1 MGFVRLLVLVTT
13 FLCVLGL
20 WPFVPGFGQV
30 ALAVIGVPVGL
41 ELAWRAWKGG
51 DGLFRLR
58 RARHPILEPGPLDG
72 GMAQFPPP
80 PTDLAKP
87 WKGGPW
93 RLAFIL
99 AYAASATGVAYMA
112 KRYDVGWMELRDP
125 VVSWIMT
132 GGVYFVIGIT
142 LGAYVWHMRGYWVNY
157 SRWGNPAVA
166 AAIKRYRRTNLI
178 ETRSPPYPRYVVE
191 GKTYYLAWYTPVATK
206 GPQREVVAGKEP
218 LLLDEQGRWIDDE
231 ALFEKALLMWFWAL
245 NIAPGAWTNGLIQGY
260 NGLLGLVLRFIP
272 DLPRLLKAN
281 TSRYVRRGLEQEL
294 TRVMEG
300 FEAHCA
306 YFRDSL
312 DGLKKKAQWGE
323 AYGWD
328 SLVELRYEHIL
339 PAQRARIEAINT
351 RREFQLRHRLDETRE
366 AAASL
371 RRAVAGRWGFL
382 RGWKD
387 RRKLDG
393 GLQILA
399 IPIIIGDE
407 ELPELYKQAPPKAPD
422 LILQAYRSR
431 VSYAREV
438 DSKLGASWA
447 AAEGR

>member
-1 MGFVRLLVLVTT
+1 MGFVRLLLLITT

-30 ALAVIGVPVGL
+30 VLAVIGVPVGL

-51 DGLFRLR
+51 NGLFRLR
-58 RARHPILEPGPLDG
+58 RARHPILQPGPLDG
-72 GMAQFPPP
+72 EMAQLPPP
-80 PTDLAKP
+80 PTDLPKP
-87 WKGGPW
+87 WNGARW
-93 RLAFIL
+93 RLAFCLGFAATYL
-99 AYAASATGVAYMA
+99 ALLWIG
-112 KRYDVGWMELRDP
+112 RRLGDP
-125 VVSWIMT
+125 VPSAGAFAISGFAFTFLWLIL
-132 GGVYFVIGIT
+132 GGF
-142 LGAYVWHMRGYWVNY
+142 VWHMRGYWVNY

-178 ETRSPPYPRYVVE
+178 ETRSPPYPRYVIE

-272 DLPRLLKAN
+272 ELPRLLKAN
-281 TSRYVRRGLEQEL
+281 SSRYVRRGLEQEW

-300 FEAHCA
+300 YEAHCA
-306 YFRDSL
+306 YFRDTL

-339 PAQRARIEAINT
+339 PAQAKRMEAINT

-407 ELPELYKQAPPKAPD
+407 ELPELYKEAPPKAPD
-422 LILQAYRSR
+422 VILRAYRSR
-431 VSYAREV
+431 VAYAREV
-438 DSKLGASWA
+438 EAKLGASWA